1 MRPFP
6 DYVTDDI
13 AGLRRI
19 LAESRTVA
27 VVGLSATWH
36 RPSYFAAKY
45 LQDHG
50 YRVVPVNPRYREVLG
65 ERCYPDLATAA
76 SSTGPIDV
84 VDCFRRAEDIAPIVD
99 EAIAVGARVL
109 WLQLG
114 VVDLDSARRAH
125 EAGLAVVMD
134 RCMKI
139 EFARLFGGL
148 NFVGVNTGVVS
159 AKRPTQVP
167 T

>member
-13 AGLRRI
+13 EGLRRI
-19 LAESRTVA
+19 LAQARTIA

-50 YRVVPVNPRYREVLG
+50 YRIVPVNPRYQEVLG
-65 ERCYPDLATAA
+65 ARCHPDLATAA
-76 SSTGPIDV
+76 VHAGPIDV
-84 VDCFRRAEDIAPIVD
+84 VDCFRRAEDIPPLAAQAASI
-99 EAIAVGARVL
+99 GAKVL
-109 WLQLG
+109 WMQLG
-114 VVDLDSARRAH
+114 VANLEAARHAH
-125 EAGLAVVMD
+125 EAGLDVVMD

-139 EFARLFGGL
+139 EYARLFGGL
-148 NFVGVNTGVVS
+148 GFVGVNTRVVS
-159 AKRPTQVP
+159 AKRPTRVP